1 MRNCESCIYNQEI
14 HQKGW
19 YENRCT
25 HPDHPGIKSD
35 WEFLNGC
42 SDWKVD
48 KISRKDDDNVY
59 QPRIHRD
66 RIAQLYQ
73 IKERT
78 GVPMTVLLDRAI
90 EDLVERYNSQSGSV
104 DDSQISTSGDP
115 ADRV

>member
-1 MRNCESCIYNQEI
+1 MINCESRAYNKEIQEN
-14 HQKGW
+14 GRF
-19 YENRCT
+19 ESECV

-35 WEFLNGC
+35 WVFLNGC

-59 QPRIHRD
+59 QPRIHKD
-66 RIAQLYQ
+66 RITQLYK

-78 GVPMTVLLDRAI
+78 GLPMTVLLDRAI
-90 EDLVERYNSQSGSV
+90 EELIERYNSQLGDKDESDTTAS
-104 DDSQISTSGDP
+104 DDI